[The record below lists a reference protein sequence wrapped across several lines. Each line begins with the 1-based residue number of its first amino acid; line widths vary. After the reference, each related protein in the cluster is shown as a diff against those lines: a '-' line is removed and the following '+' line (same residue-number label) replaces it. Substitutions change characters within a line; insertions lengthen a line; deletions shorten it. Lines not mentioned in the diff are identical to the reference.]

1 MIFMNDIEITV
12 EPRYLAEQSN
22 VAKDN
27 YVFGYY
33 ITIFNRGNDVV
44 TLRRRY
50 WKITDA
56 HGDIE
61 IHTPKLVF

>member
-1 MIFMNDIEITV
+1 MNDIENTV

-50 WKITDA
+50 WKNHRCTRRY
-56 HGDIE
+56 
-61 IHTPKLVF
+61 